1 MPLYNK
7 LEWHFFMI
15 NLNGTIL
22 EKHKAAISISNRGL
36 NYGDALFETLRVS
49 GGKIYFWED
58 HYFRLMASM
67 RILRMEIPMN
77 FTQEYLEKQILATI
91 EANGAITGAYRVKIL
106 VWRQEGGF
114 YSPTINE
121 IQFSVACSDLQN
133 PFYLLRQNQYEVELF
148 KDHYITSGLLSTLKT
163 NNKVINVLGSIYAK
177 ENKYDNCLLLNEKKQ
192 IVEVLN
198 GNIFLVKGDTI
209 KTPPLKD
216 GCLKGIMRKQILAI
230 LADLYDYDV
239 QEVSISP
246 FELQKADEM
255 FVTNVIT
262 GIQSITKYRKKQYTN
277 IIAKELLGKLNA
289 KARLG

>member
-1 MPLYNK
+1 
-7 LEWHFFMI
+7 MI

-36 NYGDALFETLRVS
+36 NYGDAIFETLRVS
-49 GGKIYFWED
+49 AGKIYFWED

-77 FTQEYLEKQILATI
+77 FTQEYLETQILATI
-91 EANGAITGAYRVKIL
+91 EANGAINAAYRIKIL
-106 VWRQEGGF
+106 VWRQEGGL

-121 IQFSVACSDLQN
+121 IDFSVQCNDLQN
-133 PFYLLRQNQYEVELF
+133 SFYLVSQDHYEVELF

-163 NNKVINVLGSIYAK
+163 NNKIINVLGSIFAK
-177 ENKYDNCLLLNEKKQ
+177 ENGYENCLLLNEKKQ
-192 IVEVLN
+192 IVEALN
-198 GNIFLVKGDTI
+198 GNIFLVKGDVI

-230 LADLYDYDV
+230 LADLHDYDV

-277 IIAKELLGKLNA
+277 TIAKELLGKLNA

>member
-1 MPLYNK
+1 
-7 LEWHFFMI
+7 MI

-36 NYGDALFETLRVS
+36 NYGDAIFETLRVS
-49 GGKIYFWED
+49 AGKIYFWED

-91 EANGAITGAYRVKIL
+91 EANGVITAAYRIKIL
-106 VWRQEGGF
+106 VWRQEGGL
-114 YSPTINE
+114 YSPTTNE
-121 IQFSVACSDLQN
+121 IDFSVQCSDLQN
-133 PFYLLRQNQYEVELF
+133 SFYLVSKDQYEVELF

-163 NNKVINVLGSIYAK
+163 NNKIINVLGSIFAK
-177 ENKYDNCLLLNEKKQ
+177 ENGYENCLLLNEKKQ
-192 IVEVLN
+192 IVEALN
-198 GNIFLVKGDTI
+198 GNLFLVKGDVI

-230 LADLYDYDV
+230 LADLHDYDV

-277 IIAKELLGKLNA
+277 TIAKELLGKLNA

>member
-1 MPLYNK
+1 
-7 LEWHFFMI
+7 MI

-36 NYGDALFETLRVS
+36 NYGDAIFETLRVS
-49 GGKIYFWED
+49 AGKIYFWED

-91 EANGAITGAYRVKIL
+91 EANGTITAAYRVKIL
-106 VWRQEGGF
+106 VWRQEGGL
-114 YSPTINE
+114 YSPAINE
-121 IQFSVACSDLQN
+121 IDFSVQCSDLKN
-133 PFYLLRQNQYEVELF
+133 SFYLLSQDHYEVELF

-163 NNKVINVLGSIYAK
+163 NNKIINVLGSIFAK
-177 ENKYDNCLLLNEKKQ
+177 ENGYENCLLLNEKKQ
-192 IVEVLN
+192 IVEALN
-198 GNIFLVKGDTI
+198 GNIFLVKGDSI

-216 GCLKGIMRKQILAI
+216 GCLKGIMRKQILTI
-230 LADLYDYDV
+230 LADMHDYDM

-277 IIAKELLGKLNA
+277 TIAKELLGKLNA

>member
-1 MPLYNK
+1 
-7 LEWHFFMI
+7 
-15 NLNGTIL
+15 
-22 EKHKAAISISNRGL
+22 
-36 NYGDALFETLRVS
+36 
-49 GGKIYFWED
+49 
-58 HYFRLMASM
+58 MASM

-192 IVEVLN
+192 IVEALN

>member
-1 MPLYNK
+1 
-7 LEWHFFMI
+7 
-15 NLNGTIL
+15 
-22 EKHKAAISISNRGL
+22 
-36 NYGDALFETLRVS
+36 
-49 GGKIYFWED
+49 
-58 HYFRLMASM
+58 
-67 RILRMEIPMN
+67 MEIPMN

-91 EANGAITGAYRVKIL
+91 EANGAITAAYRIKIL
-106 VWRQEGGF
+106 VWRQEGGL

-121 IQFSVACSDLQN
+121 IDFSVQCSDLQN
-133 PFYLLRQNQYEVELF
+133 SFYLVSQDHYEVELF

-163 NNKVINVLGSIYAK
+163 NNKIINVLGSIFAK
-177 ENKYDNCLLLNEKKQ
+177 ENGYENCLLLNEKKQ
-192 IVEVLN
+192 IVEALN
-198 GNIFLVKGDTI
+198 GNIFLVKGDII

-230 LADLYDYDV
+230 LADLHDYDV

-277 IIAKELLGKLNA
+277 TIAKELLGKLNA

>member
-1 MPLYNK
+1 
-7 LEWHFFMI
+7 MI

-36 NYGDALFETLRVS
+36 NYGDAIFETLRVS
-49 GGKIYFWED
+49 AGKIYFWED

-77 FTQEYLEKQILATI
+77 FTQEYLETQILTTI
-91 EANGAITGAYRVKIL
+91 EANGAITAAYRIKIL
-106 VWRQEGGF
+106 VWRQEGGL
-114 YSPTINE
+114 YSPTTNE
-121 IQFSVACSDLQN
+121 IDFSVQCSDLQN
-133 PFYLLRQNQYEVELF
+133 SFYLVSQDHYEVELF

-163 NNKVINVLGSIYAK
+163 NNKIINVLGSIFAK
-177 ENKYDNCLLLNEKKQ
+177 ENGYENCLLLNEKKQ
-192 IVEVLN
+192 IVEALN
-198 GNIFLVKGDTI
+198 GNIFLVKGDVI

-230 LADLYDYDV
+230 LADLHDYDV

-277 IIAKELLGKLNA
+277 TIAKELLGKLNA